1 MPRMSLL
8 PPPSA
13 VQPAASD
20 ESVQEAAAVWFARLR
35 GDEVSAQERG
45 EFAAWLA
52 ADPRHR
58 QEYAIFEQMWQ
69 VAGQVRPREKR
80 AAGRRRILVGLAG
93 LLGLAV
99 FGGWL
104 GWSDVGERYA
114 TAPGETRHLRLADG
128 TEVDVAPDSR
138 LRFRL
143 LPAARRLELESGR
156 IVVAVAPDP
165 ARPFT
170 VLTDSGSIRDIGTRF
185 EVAFAQQR
193 TRVAVAEG
201 LVEVSLSGNATNP
214 PRRVGAGE
222 MLEFDAHDFL
232 HGGSLDTANALAWT
246 RGILRFDAV
255 PLAEVVAALNRFRKV
270 PIEVQDPAL
279 AGMRISGVFLTD
291 DDAATLRALERIAP
305 VEFVAGEGRL
315 QARLLR

>member
-1 MPRMSLL
+1 MPRMSLS
-8 PPPSA
+8 PPSA
-13 VQPAASD
+13 LQPAASD
-20 ESVQEAAAVWFARLR
+20 ESVQEAAAAWFARLR
-35 GDEVSAQERG
+35 GDEISAQECG

-58 QEYAIFEQMWQ
+58 REYAIFEQMWQ
-69 VAGQVRPREKR
+69 VAGQVRPRENR
-80 AAGRRRILVGLAG
+80 AAGRRRILGGLAG

-104 GWSDVGERYA
+104 WWSDAGERYVA
-114 TAPGETRHLRLADG
+114 APGETRHLRLVDG
-128 TEVDVAPDSR
+128 TEVDVAPHSR
-138 LRFRL
+138 LRFRVL
-143 LPAARRLELESGR
+143 QGARRLELESGR

-170 VLTDSGSIRDIGTRF
+170 VVTGSGSIRDIGTRF
-185 EVAFAQQR
+185 EVDFAQQR

-201 LVEVSLSGNATNP
+201 LVEVSLGGKATTP

-222 MLEFDAHDFL
+222 RLEFDAHDFL
-232 HGGSLDTANALAWT
+232 SGGPLDTANALAWT
-246 RGILRFDAV
+246 RGMLRFDAV
-255 PLAEVVAALNRFRKV
+255 PLVEVVAALNRFRKI
-270 PIEVQDPAL
+270 PIELQDPAL
-279 AGMRISGVFLTD
+279 AGIRISGVFLTD
-291 DDAATLRALERIAP
+291 DDASALRALERIAP